1 MYLPVC
7 VAVGRGC
14 VSNGIIKEF
23 YSCIRAVSLSTVPS
37 SRFTERTHTCNELN
51 RNLVGTEVALR
62 GWLQKKQSSNFF
74 AFHDGYGQTNLFISD
89 SDQELS
95 KVAQNVQINSVVL
108 VKGLVCL
115 SRSHEANSN
124 NSLNSVEV
132 AVKEIS
138 IIEGKSNLSEN
149 KEKIDAQ
156 ISSELLTNLTKDF
169 KVAGVN
175 KCCIR
180 THTCGELR
188 GSDVGKHVRLCGWLQ
203 FQRMNK
209 FATIRDSYGTTQ
221 LIIPDHLIDIVE
233 VLVKTPIES
242 TISVKGVVCT
252 RPVDQVNP
260 ACLGCIMLTGEIEVT
275 VVEFEV
281 LNPAKPNLP
290 FLIRDHNKAK
300 EHLRLKHRYLDLRFP
315 QMQRNLR
322 LRSKFIMQM
331 RDFLINHREFV
342 EVETPTLFRRIP
354 GAHFHFL
361 VASNFSLH
369 LIPSWIN
376 SFHNLPLCEFT

>member
-1 MYLPVC
+1 M
-7 VAVGRGC
+7 
-14 VSNGIIKEF
+14 
-23 YSCIRAVSLSTVPS
+23 
-37 SRFTERTHTCNELN
+37 
-51 RNLVGTEVALR
+51 
-62 GWLQKKQSSNFF
+62 LQ
-74 AFHDGYGQTNLFISD
+74 
-89 SDQELS
+89 
-95 KVAQNVQINSVVL
+95 
-108 VKGLVCL
+108 
-115 SRSHEANSN
+115 
-124 NSLNSVEV
+124 
-132 AVKEIS
+132 
-138 IIEGKSNLSEN
+138 
-149 KEKIDAQ
+149 IDAQ

-188 GSDVGKHVRLCGWLQ
+188 GSDVGKHIRLCGWLQ

-260 ACLGCIMLTGEIEVT
+260 KMLTGEIEVT

-342 EVETPTLFRRIP
+342 EVETPTLFRRTP
-354 GAHFHFL
+354 GVKYTGTVKSNYESL
-361 VASNFSLH
+361 VTKRYPGTRFTPIKVNSQWQTVFKKVLPMVSPEKLKEKLNFDVEDLVF
-369 LIPSWIN
+369 IAIGKEEYV
-376 SFHNLPLCEFT
+376 LPLLGKLRLDFAPEKADLEKKFDFLWVIDFPLFLSIDEGGVKKGMESAHHPFTQPHPSDAHLLKSDPLKSYGM